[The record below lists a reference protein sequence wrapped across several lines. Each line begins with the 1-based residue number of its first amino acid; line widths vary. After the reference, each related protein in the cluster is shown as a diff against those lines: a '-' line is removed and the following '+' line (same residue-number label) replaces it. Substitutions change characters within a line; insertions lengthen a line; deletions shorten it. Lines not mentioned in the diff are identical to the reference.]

1 MFRRLLFAFL
11 MWLSRKE
18 RRGYEEGY
26 WRGWCNALYA
36 IKSGEIALDRL
47 PPPVEGTDKRK
58 AYPVTAYA
66 PSEQERHTDKIAST
80 TTQQL
85 PGMKFL
91 NYLREKHSDEEAG
104 PETKL
109 HRAVQFPRP
118 Q

>member
-1 MFRRLLFAFL
+1 MRWLLFKFL

-36 IKSGEIALDRL
+36 VKIGEAAIDK
-47 PPPVEGTDKRK
+47 PPVEDTGKRK
-58 AYPVTAYA
+58 VYPVTAYA

-85 PGMKFL
+85 PG
-91 NYLREKHSDEEAG
+91 LRFSVAVHRQLQKGAG
-104 PETKL
+104 VDTAVSRAIPKL
-109 HRAVQFPRP
+109 PRP

>member
-1 MFRRLLFAFL
+1 

-36 IKSGEIALDRL
+36 VKIGEAAIDK
-47 PPPVEGTDKRK
+47 PPVEDT
-58 AYPVTAYA
+58 
-66 PSEQERHTDKIAST
+66 IAST

-85 PGMKFL
+85 PG
-91 NYLREKHSDEEAG
+91 LRFSVAVHRQLQKGAG
-104 PETKL
+104 VDTAVSRAIPKL
-109 HRAVQFPRP
+109 PRP

>member
-1 MFRRLLFAFL
+1 MRWVLFKFL
-11 MWLSRKE
+11 MWLNRGE

-36 IKSGEIALDRL
+36 VKIGEAAIDK
-47 PPPVEGTDKRK
+47 PPVEDTGERK

-85 PGMKFL
+85 PG
-91 NYLREKHSDEEAG
+91 LRFSVAVHRQLQKGAG
-104 PETKL
+104 VDTAVSRAIPKL
-109 HRAVQFPRP
+109 PRP